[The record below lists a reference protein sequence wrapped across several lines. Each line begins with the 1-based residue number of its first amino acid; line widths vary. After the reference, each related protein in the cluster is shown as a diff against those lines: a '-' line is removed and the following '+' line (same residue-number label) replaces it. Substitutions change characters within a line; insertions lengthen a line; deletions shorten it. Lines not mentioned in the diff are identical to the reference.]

1 MSRLD
6 GKVALITGGSSG
18 IGEATVRLFV
28 EEGAKVLLFARNVE
42 RSNKI
47 VQDLGNN
54 VLFTKGDITVEDDV
68 KNAIDTAVDK
78 YGKLD
83 IIFNNAGIIGP
94 KGPVDTLSVEG
105 FDKATDVLIKG
116 VFLGI
121 KHGARIMKPQ
131 GFGSIINCASIAG
144 LMVLDDPLIY
154 STCKAA
160 VHHMTRMAAS
170 ELAEYNI
177 RVNSVSPGAII
188 TPMWFG
194 GDDPSEDD
202 RMKLLDY
209 GKSVLPFGGFG
220 FPVDIAYAVLWL
232 ASKESRYVSGHN
244 LVVDAGISIGWPK
257 FSIDKVSKDLKEI
270 FS

>member
-18 IGEATVRLFV
+18 IGEATVRLFE
-28 EEGAKVLLFARNVE
+28 EEGAKVLLFARNAE

-116 VFLGI
+116 VFLGM
-121 KHGARIMKPQ
+121 KH
-131 GFGSIINCASIAG
+131 
-144 LMVLDDPLIY
+144 
-154 STCKAA
+154 
-160 VHHMTRMAAS
+160 
-170 ELAEYNI
+170 NI
-177 RVNSVSPGAII
+177 
-188 TPMWFG
+188 
-194 GDDPSEDD
+194 
-202 RMKLLDY
+202 
-209 GKSVLPFGGFG
+209 
-220 FPVDIAYAVLWL
+220 
-232 ASKESRYVSGHN
+232 
-244 LVVDAGISIGWPK
+244 
-257 FSIDKVSKDLKEI
+257 
-270 FS
+270 